1 MRVAG
6 SRLGVREI
14 GQAWL
19 WCNGRMDTHA
29 PAPVSDASLTLDYLL
44 RRMRQKPD
52 FPALAESVSRVQAL
66 SQADHESL
74 ARVCDEILKDVAFT
88 QKLLRLVNAARYR
101 HAGADPVS
109 TVSRAV
115 MLMGLGGVRNVA
127 LSMALV
133 DHMPDK
139 AHARHLRAG
148 FLKAVMAGAVARE
161 LCPEVRWA
169 EEAFLAGLMRHLGR
183 LLVAYYLPE
192 DEAQVMQRW
201 TVAQQAATLVGD
213 TGPSLEA
220 VARQVLGVSF
230 DDLGVAVG
238 EQWGLAPGL
247 LARMKAP
254 AGEWP
259 THRLQHEDAA
269 LTWLATLGDGVAD
282 ALMVAE
288 PAERGQALQG
298 LERQAMAA
306 FGLKPDAVSQAA
318 HVARSHLKDMLE
330 ALDMEV
336 TPDEPAHRLV
346 ESYYVDEPNPEV
358 GQRVDPAAL
367 GLVEPVR
374 AEPMPAHD
382 PMACLQQGLQDA
394 ASMLV
399 GDCKLQDVLQVV
411 LETLLRA
418 FECQRVVF
426 CLRDARTGALV
437 GRVAL
442 GHEAE
447 ALKGWFQVPLNAQ
460 GPLHLMSAACL
471 KGVDTLI
478 QDACQPQLQDR
489 LPLWFRERIGA
500 PTFLLLP
507 LTMNRGGQKV
517 VMGLIY
523 ADKAEAGSLQPTPA
537 ELGLVNA
544 LRNQAIMAF
553 QQLAGRSGA

>member
-1 MRVAG
+1 
-6 SRLGVREI
+6 
-14 GQAWL
+14 
-19 WCNGRMDTHA
+19 MDTHA
-29 PAPVSDASLTLDYLL
+29 QVPASEASLTLDYLL

-52 FPALAESVSRVQAL
+52 FPALAESVSRIQAL
-66 SQADHESL
+66 SHADHESL
-74 ARVCDEILKDVAFT
+74 ARVCDEILKDLAFT

-161 LCPEVRWA
+161 LCPDPRWA

-192 DEAQVMQRW
+192 DEAQVQARW
-201 TVAQQAATLVGD
+201 QAAQAAGEVTTLD
-213 TGPSLEA
+213 A
-220 VARQVLGVSF
+220 VSRQVLGVSF

-238 EQWGLAPGL
+238 AQWGLAPAL
-247 LARMKAP
+247 LTRMKSPDGAWP
-254 AGEWP
+254 A
-259 THRLQHEDAA
+259 HRLHHEDQA
-269 LTWLATLGDGVAD
+269 LTWLASLGDGVAD
-282 ALMVAE
+282 ALMEAE
-288 PAERGQALQG
+288 PAERGQALQT
-298 LERQAMAA
+298 LERQASAA
-306 FGLKPDAVSQAA
+306 LGLKPDAVSQAA
-318 HVARSHLKDMLE
+318 HKARSHLKDMLD
-330 ALDMEV
+330 ALEMELA
-336 TPDEPAHRLV
+336 PDEPAHRLV

-367 GLVEPVR
+367 GLVEPPR
-374 AEPMPAHD
+374 AEPMPPHD

-447 ALKGWFQVPLNAQ
+447 ALKGWFQIPLNAQ

-478 QDACQPQLQDR
+478 QDARQPQLQDR
-489 LPLWFRERIGA
+489 LPLWFRERVGA

-507 LTMNRGGQKV
+507 LVMNRGGQKM

-523 ADKAEAGSLQPTPA
+523 ADKAAAGSLQPTPA

-553 QQLAGRSGA
+553 QQAGGRSGA